1 MFVIGFGREIEVMSF
16 DREKHHRRSIRLPGY
31 SYIQAGAYFVTVCT
45 QDRECFFGEI
55 VNAKM
60 ELNQYGAVVAGCWA
74 GLDRQ
79 YPYLKLDQWV
89 VMPNHLHGIILI
101 KEGGSRTAPTTD
113 RTKPKPLGQLIGAFK
128 TISTKQINA
137 LRGTPGAP
145 LWQRNYYER
154 IIRDE
159 NELDRIRCYI
169 QDNPAA
175 RDIDRENPAAEPT
188 KNAEFWQM

>member
-1 MFVIGFGREIEVMSF
+1 
-16 DREKHHRRSIRLPGY
+16 
-31 SYIQAGAYFVTVCT
+31 
-45 QDRECFFGEI
+45 
-55 VNAKM
+55 
-60 ELNQYGAVVAGCWA
+60 
-74 GLDRQ
+74 
-79 YPYLKLDQWV
+79 
-89 VMPNHLHGIILI
+89 
-101 KEGGSRTAPTTD
+101 
-113 RTKPKPLGQLIGAFK
+113 LIGAFK

-137 LRGTPGAP
+137 LRGSPGAP

-175 RDIDRENPAAEPT
+175 WDIDRENPAAEPT